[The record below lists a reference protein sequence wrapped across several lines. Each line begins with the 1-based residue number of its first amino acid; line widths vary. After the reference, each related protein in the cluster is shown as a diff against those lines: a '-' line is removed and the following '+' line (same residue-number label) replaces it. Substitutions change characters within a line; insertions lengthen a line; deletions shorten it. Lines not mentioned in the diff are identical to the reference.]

1 MFTAEVYKICI
12 ASAGGALSEERV
24 AQDTVAKWNV
34 QYGEENGLMY
44 LMVPLSAKAD
54 IYVFV
59 IDNYI
64 EAQKVESAIATG
76 AKVLLFFSLYHDQ
89 NNTMVSELKSLES
102 FRDKVKNK
110 CSCCGYNGITDFESK
125 LMEQIKKKTNIMNAN
140 FYNRVIDFI
149 EQNYGEVIENGLM
162 DDILVSEF
170 TAQVNKL
177 NTYDP
182 SSSEECK
189 HLNDWVDLMVSQM
202 VDCSKDNILTGNPQP
217 VFIKFLALVGQQ
229 E

>member
-1 MFTAEVYKICI
+1 
-12 ASAGGALSEERV
+12 
-24 AQDTVAKWNV
+24 
-34 QYGEENGLMY
+34 
-44 LMVPLSAKAD
+44 
-54 IYVFV
+54 
-59 IDNYI
+59 
-64 EAQKVESAIATG
+64 
-76 AKVLLFFSLYHDQ
+76 
-89 NNTMVSELKSLES
+89 
-102 FRDKVKNK
+102 
-110 CSCCGYNGITDFESK
+110 
-125 LMEQIKKKTNIMNAN
+125 MEQIKKKTNITNAN
-140 FYNRVIDFI
+140 FYNRVIDII

-189 HLNDWVDLMVSQM
+189 HLKDWVDLMVSQM